1 MYKNKLGK
9 ALLGHAIETPEN
21 FYMELDEFY
30 MTPDDMPDDDPVKEE
45 IWDEAFPVFIGDEGN
60 AWASLDF
67 VLDNHKHIKEVG
79 YYPLTLDDL
88 DNFEVEFIDGGSNE

>member
-30 MTPDDMPDDDPVKEE
+30 MTPDDMPEDYPVKEE

-60 AWASLDF
+60 AWA
-67 VLDNHKHIKEVG
+67 
-79 YYPLTLDDL
+79 
-88 DNFEVEFIDGGSNE
+88 